1 MLMLMLDTECRDADG
16 WGAMSMLGFCW
27 NAGVLGCW
35 AAGMQVQR
43 PTMGDRRKI
52 RGRCG
57 VQVQVQVQAGIGAV
71 GSGQGHTGE

>member
-1 MLMLMLDTECRDADG
+1 
-16 WGAMSMLGFCW
+16 
-27 NAGVLGCW
+27 
-35 AAGMQVQR
+35 MQVQR